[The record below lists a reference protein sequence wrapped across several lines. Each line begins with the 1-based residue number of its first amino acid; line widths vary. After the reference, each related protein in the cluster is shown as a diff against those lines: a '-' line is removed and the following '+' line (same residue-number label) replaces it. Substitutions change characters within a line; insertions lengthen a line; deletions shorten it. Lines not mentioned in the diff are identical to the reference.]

1 LTRRVALT
9 GNIASGKTAVAEE
22 WAALGAH
29 VIDADVLARRA
40 VEPGTP
46 VLREIARRFGSGVI
60 KDGALDRAALRE
72 VVFADAERRT
82 ELESIVHPEVERLRT
97 EAEAAAVA
105 RGASTV
111 VHVIPLLFETG
122 LADRFATVV
131 VVHAPEAER
140 LRRLVVTR
148 GLTESAARAMLDA
161 QQPAEAKLAAADH
174 VIHNDGSLADL
185 KREARALWQR
195 IEGGAA

>member
-1 LTRRVALT
+1 
-9 GNIASGKTAVAEE
+9 
-22 WAALGAH
+22 
-29 VIDADVLARRA
+29 
-40 VEPGTP
+40 
-46 VLREIARRFGSGVI
+46 
-60 KDGALDRAALRE
+60 
-72 VVFADAERRT
+72 
-82 ELESIVHPEVERLRT
+82 
-97 EAEAAAVA
+97 
-105 RGASTV
+105 
-111 VHVIPLLFETG
+111 VIPLLFEAG

-148 GLTESAARAMLDA
+148 GLTESAARAMIDA
-161 QQPAEAKLAAADH
+161 QQPAETKLAAADH